1 MWRLL
6 CCLVWFSTVSSAQ
19 QAPILFVDAIGLLQS
34 DANQSVEGQTFKA
47 ILSKLE
53 GQYELTQIQRNRARS
68 MLLNEPRA
76 CSPWLKKTAER
87 SQKYSFSVPYMY
99 EPGLQLVVRQN
110 SRWLPVLQ
118 NLASIDG
125 TIHLQTLLQHEST
138 PLIGIESNRS
148 YGEELDQILS
158 QFQSKLYIRTSS
170 SSQPGS
176 MLPMMERS
184 FIDVII
190 EYPAIAASSKMAA
203 RHFKIYEATEFSA
216 VHIACTKSAQGDIN
230 LQLIN
235 QAIRELANEDNYRRW
250 VLEHVG
256 EQTADEVIKVWS
268 SALAEHPHSSKN

>member
-6 CCLVWFSTVSSAQ
+6 CCFVCFSAESFAQ

-34 DANQSVEGQTFKA
+34 DAGQSVEGQTFKA

-87 SQKYSFSVPYMY
+87 SQKYIFSVPYMY
-99 EPGLQLVVRQN
+99 EPGLRLVVQQN
-110 SRWLPVLQ
+110 SRWLPVLK

-125 TIHLQTLLQHEST
+125 AIHLKTLLQHEST

-148 YGEELDQILS
+148 YGEELDQILN

-176 MLPMMERS
+176 MLPMLERS
-184 FIDVII
+184 FIDVTI
-190 EYPAIAASSKMAA
+190 EYPAIAASTKMATSQFTIA
-203 RHFKIYEATEFSA
+203 EATAFSG
-216 VHIACTKSAQGDIN
+216 VHIACTKSAQGNVN

-235 QAIRELANEDNYRRW
+235 QAIRELANDENYRRW
-250 VLEHVG
+250 VREHVG
-256 EQTADEVIKVWS
+256 EQQADKVMKVWGT
-268 SALAEHPHSSKN
+268 ALAEHPHPTEY